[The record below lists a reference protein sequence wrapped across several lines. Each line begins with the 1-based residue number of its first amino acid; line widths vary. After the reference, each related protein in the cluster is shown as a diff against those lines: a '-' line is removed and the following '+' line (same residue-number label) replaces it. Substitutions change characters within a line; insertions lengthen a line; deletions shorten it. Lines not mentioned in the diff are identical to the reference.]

1 MIRGAGARA
10 QRPPISTDP
19 SGWGVAGHAH
29 NELELELELELLDV
43 MDRDTLQMPIFL
55 DCRLQ
60 QKKTWL

>member
-29 NELELELELELLDV
+29 NELELELELLAA

-60 QKKTWL
+60 QKKPWL